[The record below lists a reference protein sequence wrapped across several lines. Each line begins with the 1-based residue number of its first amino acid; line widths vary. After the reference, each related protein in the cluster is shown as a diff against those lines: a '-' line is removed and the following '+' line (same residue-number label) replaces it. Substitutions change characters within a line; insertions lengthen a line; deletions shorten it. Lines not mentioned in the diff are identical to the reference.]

1 MRTTQVF
8 KENSFKLNS
17 SQQLVS
23 ICCHSRSEEPT
34 CFFFLSCP
42 FQLHLS
48 SLTEKVWN
56 RLKVRPQNK
65 EPWHVLKP
73 VWDTHTQWAQKG
85 KLCSKK
91 PLISLLDISN
101 FFQFNCTALTFDGV
115 SVCTRQVAFAL
126 TVRPLYLQKY
136 KIVVK
141 SKIHL
146 THNLCPL
153 KHFPHPF
160 LIPAHHW
167 KL

>member
-1 MRTTQVF
+1 MCTTSDF

-23 ICCHSRSEEPT
+23 ICRHSRSEELT
-34 CFFFLSCP
+34 CFFFFSSFFFSSFPAP

-65 EPWHVLKP
+65 EPWHVLKS

-91 PLISLLDISN
+91 PLCSLLDISN
-101 FFQFNCTALTFDGV
+101 FLQFNCTAHLMEFQYV
-115 SVCTRQVAFAL
+115 QNRFLS
-126 TVRPLYLQKY
+126 PLWLGCAIYRTG
-136 KIVVK
+136 I
-141 SKIHL
+141 
-146 THNLCPL
+146 
-153 KHFPHPF
+153 
-160 LIPAHHW
+160 
-167 KL
+167 

>member
-1 MRTTQVF
+1 MCTTSDF

-23 ICCHSRSEEPT
+23 ICRHSRSEEPT
-34 CFFFLSCP
+34 CFFFFFLLLSCP

-65 EPWHVLKP
+65 EPWHILKP

-91 PLISLLDISN
+91 PLCSLLDISN
-101 FFQFNCTALTFDGV
+101 FFQFNCTDFTFEGV
-115 SVCTRQVAFAL
+115 SVCTRQVAFSL
-126 TVRPLYLQKY
+126 TVRLQYLQR
-136 KIVVK
+136 
-141 SKIHL
+141 S
-146 THNLCPL
+146 TTQ
-153 KHFPHPF
+153 F
-160 LIPAHHW
+160 
-167 KL
+167 